1 MSKHGGSEASGL
13 VMPAGIEQHQVMPSG
28 IVIPEIARKAAEAK
42 DRALQFERRRLALAV
57 LPEMAKGVENMPMS
71 RFDTDPVDIVARA
84 LALADEL
91 MAKTGGVV

>member
-13 VMPAGIEQHQVMPSG
+13 VMPAGIEQHQVLASG
-28 IVIPEIARKAAEAK
+28 IVVPEIARKAAEAK

-57 LPEMAKGVENMPMS
+57 LPEMASEGETEA
-71 RFDTDPVDIVARA
+71 DTILNA

-91 MAKTGGVV
+91 IKQTGGVV